1 MKMYEQVE
9 SAYNFTIYLIIPIL
23 ILSFFVP
30 QVLPTPFVYAS
41 VYVIFSCCI
50 IPSELRKQE
59 IRHHL

>member
-1 MKMYEQVE
+1 MYEQVE

-41 VYVIFSCCI
+41 V
-50 IPSELRKQE
+50 
-59 IRHHL
+59 